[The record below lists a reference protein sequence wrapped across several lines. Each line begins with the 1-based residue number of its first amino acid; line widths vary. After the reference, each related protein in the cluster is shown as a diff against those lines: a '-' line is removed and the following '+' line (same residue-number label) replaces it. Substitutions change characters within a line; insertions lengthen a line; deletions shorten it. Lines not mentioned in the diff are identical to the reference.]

1 MLRWF
6 LALFFVVTTTLTAL
20 GKEPYGLGIVD
31 EPGRLDRVALEKAA
45 QPLLSRGAAIAVV
58 LVRHGGQQD
67 AVKQLGQLGLLNG
80 RQISTSG
87 LYVYVSL
94 EPHYSELRAGARFS
108 DDLPASQLE
117 QIRDQT
123 LNPRLREELYQRGF
137 ANSLEELERKLSH
150 NLSLNDKLRGATLAL
165 VVLGTFSL
173 LGFWTWFWETPV
185 GRGLDWLW
193 SLTPMA
199 RARQRREKERGRL
212 ANLHLLQTRAHSLEL
227 ARQSL
232 KIWSRGHKVEFD
244 KLEQEIAAAPLLT
257 SAELVDLRI
266 RVEAETKRLV
276 RVQSLWTSGSS
287 ALSQAQLL
295 FQSTRSTLK
304 ARKKT
309 RTLLHEP
316 EMQGLEAEIKQEL
329 ELRKRYLEQG
339 ASPEEL
345 QQSELRAHSLVQR
358 TQELAE
364 RHGVPR
370 KSPASP
376 QAVWTPTSSAY
387 EPASSQSSSYSDD
400 RGSSYDPPSSSSESW
415 AGGDW

>member
-244 KLEQEIAAAPLLT
+244 KLEQEIAAVDIACHLI
-257 SAELVDLRI
+257 LVP
-266 RVEAETKRLV
+266 
-276 RVQSLWTSGSS
+276 SLAANAVG
-287 ALSQAQLL
+287 
-295 FQSTRSTLK
+295 
-304 ARKKT
+304 
-309 RTLLHEP
+309 H
-316 EMQGLEAEIKQEL
+316 
-329 ELRKRYLEQG
+329 
-339 ASPEEL
+339 
-345 QQSELRAHSLVQR
+345 QR
-358 TQELAE
+358 DHWRGDIE
-364 RHGVPR
+364 RHLIPR
-370 KSPASP
+370 AANAAAIEQFARRDSASSDNDANPRTHFGPRPIGKHKFDRFGFAPAIGGNSPAN
-376 QAVWTPTSSAY
+376 A
-387 EPASSQSSSYSDD
+387 D
-400 RGSSYDPPSSSSESW
+400 GF
-415 AGGDW
+415 GIG